1 MTVMRINRY
10 IAASGYS
17 SRRQADKLIEAGIVT
32 INGKAAQLGAVVE
45 AGDLVQ
51 VAGRTL
57 YLPDVED
64 LVYIAFNK
72 PPGIVCTANPKI
84 ADNIIDFI
92 NFPQRIFT
100 VGRLDRDSRGL
111 ILLTNDGKIVN
122 PLIHARNQQSKEYR
136 VKVDKVITEDFLDKM
151 RTGIAILDT
160 VTLPAKVERINKHD
174 FFIEIKQ
181 GLNRQIRRM
190 CEALGYKVID
200 LQRIRI
206 MDITLDGLEEG
217 SWRYLSQNEVT
228 ALKTLEDGA

>member
-1 MTVMRINRY
+1 MTAMRINRY

-17 SRRQADKLIEAGIVT
+17 SRRQADKLIKAGKVT
-32 INGKAAQLGAVVE
+32 INGETAELGAVVE

-51 VAGRTL
+51 LAGKTL
-57 YLPDVED
+57 HLPATED

-72 PPGIVCTANPKI
+72 PAGIVCTANPKVR
-84 ADNIIDFI
+84 ANIIDFI

-111 ILLTNDGKIVN
+111 ILLTNDGKVVN
-122 PLIHARNQQSKEYR
+122 PLIHARNQQAKENR
-136 VKVDKVITEDFLDKM
+136 VRVDRVITEDFLDNM
-151 RTGIAILDT
+151 RNGVAILDT
-160 VTLPAKVERINKHD
+160 VTLPAEVKRINKLE

-206 MDITLDGLEEG
+206 MDITLDGLAEG
-217 SWRYLSQNEVT
+217 SWRHLSQKEV
-228 ALKTLEDGA
+228 AAIKALEDGA

>member
-1 MTVMRINRY
+1 MRINRY
-10 IAASGYS
+10 ISASGYS
-17 SRRQADKLIEAGIVT
+17 SRRQADKLIEAGMVT
-32 INGKAAQLGAVVE
+32 INGKPAELGAVVE

-57 YLPDVED
+57 YLPDMDD

-72 PPGIVCTANPKI
+72 PPGVVCTANPKVP
-84 ADNIIDFI
+84 DNIIDFI

-111 ILLTNDGKIVN
+111 ILLTNDGRIVN
-122 PLIHARNQQSKEYR
+122 PLIHARNQQAKEYR
-136 VKVDKVITEDFLDKM
+136 VRVDKVITEGFLENM

-160 VTLPAKVERINKHD
+160 VTLPADVKRINDHE
-174 FFIEIKQ
+174 FLIEIKQ

-190 CEALGYKVID
+190 CEALDYKVID

-217 SWRYLSQNEVT
+217 SWRHLSQSEVT
-228 ALKTLEDGA
+228 ALKSLEDGA